1 MICRI
6 CFDEGTLATLVSPCR
21 CIGTSQYIHRRCLD
35 QYCTYYPDRV
45 CRVCRT
51 EMSGPMTSQDLALF
65 AIVLVGLGT
74 TLTGSMIS
82 PEGKWILGLALL
94 GMAAY
99 FLRNNFFN
107 QTVAA
112 GTLMVYISF
121 VHGGHVHSVISLVV
135 IVSGIAMI
143 TTLFL
148 YVPVLYVMTMA
159 VVASVFA
166 YILIAGVTVAF
177 NSDSYALAVYMC
189 LMYMGWY
196 AWIRTHPPPGLRG

>member
-1 MICRI
+1 
-6 CFDEGTLATLVSPCR
+6 
-21 CIGTSQYIHRRCLD
+21 
-35 QYCTYYPDRV
+35 
-45 CRVCRT
+45 
-51 EMSGPMTSQDLALF
+51 MSGPMTSQDLALF